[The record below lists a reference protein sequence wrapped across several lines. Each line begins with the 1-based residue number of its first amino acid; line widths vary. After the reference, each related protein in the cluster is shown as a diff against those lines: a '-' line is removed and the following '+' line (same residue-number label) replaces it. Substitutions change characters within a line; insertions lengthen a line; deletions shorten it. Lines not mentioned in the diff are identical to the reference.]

1 MLSLG
6 STESD
11 HVISE
16 PCYDAVTK
24 NRHYSKII
32 ILGAITW
39 PYYIKNRIVI
49 RLNCNIGILRSV
61 TDLL

>member
-16 PCYDAVTK
+16 PCYNEVLY
-24 NRHYSKII
+24 NRH
-32 ILGAITW
+32 
-39 PYYIKNRIVI
+39 IVKYLFGSHNMAVLYLKPHYEARYNDVELYLDI
-49 RLNCNIGILRSV
+49 ALR
-61 TDLL
+61 